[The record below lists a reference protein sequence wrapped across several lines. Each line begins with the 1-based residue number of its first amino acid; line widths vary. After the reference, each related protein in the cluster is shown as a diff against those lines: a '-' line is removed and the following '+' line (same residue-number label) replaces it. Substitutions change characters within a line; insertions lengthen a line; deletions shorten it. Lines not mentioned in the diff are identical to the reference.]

1 MGKTTFWNI
10 MLVLAL
16 VSALGAYLSL
26 TRTEASIAAARDE
39 ASLRV
44 VAPPAGE
51 WINLEHDGCGSEL
64 RLRFGNDVVISAR
77 GESKPFARKAVYR
90 VAPDGRLRLS
100 FEMEMKGERHAVSII
115 YDRAPDKLTP
125 RAVKMDGG
133 EFRNELPESF
143 RRNFTYLKCGGAT

>member
-1 MGKTTFWNI
+1 VGKTTFWNI
-10 MLVLAL
+10 MLVVALA
-16 VSALGAYLSL
+16 SALAAYLSL

-39 ASLRV
+39 AGLRV
-44 VAPPAGE
+44 APPPAGE

-64 RLRFGNDVVISAR
+64 RVRFGNDVVISAR
-77 GESKPFARKAVYR
+77 GESKPLARKAVYR

-115 YDRAPDKLTP
+115 YDRTAERLTP

-133 EFRNELPESF
+133 EFRSELPESF
-143 RRNFTYLKCGGAT
+143 RRNFTYLKCGSST